1 MSKLLVLTKFDHP
14 AQPEFLLK
22 QWQYAIKNDLKT
34 ECILCNLTVSDKG
47 WMIHNNI
54 GKISVP
60 AEPTLSDITSE
71 IKNNFT
77 DVDQILLVDSTAW
90 LIENLSELIANTVD
104 NFKLSNYTAE
114 KSPVTL
120 INDFDLTDFVDFP
133 PKVVCSLSNT
143 FGSSGSISAT
153 LKSVYSRVRNV
164 DQTTL
169 VSVDN
174 IGRQFDDVL
183 FDRDN
188 ERLQLTDGK
197 IIFWSDFYTLGL
209 KTRLQKKIH
218 EVTVYG

>member
-1 MSKLLVLTKFDHP
+1 
-14 AQPEFLLK
+14 
-22 QWQYAIKNDLKT
+22 
-34 ECILCNLTVSDKG
+34 
-47 WMIHNNI
+47 MIHNNI

-90 LIENLSELIANTVD
+90 LIGNLSELIANTVD
-104 NFKLSNYTAE
+104 NFKLANHTAE

-174 IGRQFDDVL
+174 FGRQFDDVL

-209 KTRLQKKIH
+209 KTRLQKKFH

>member
-1 MSKLLVLTKFDHP
+1 
-14 AQPEFLLK
+14 
-22 QWQYAIKNDLKT
+22 
-34 ECILCNLTVSDKG
+34 
-47 WMIHNNI
+47 MIHNNI

-90 LIENLSELIANTVD
+90 LIGNLSELIATTVD
-104 NFKLSNYTAE
+104 NFKLSNCTAE

-143 FGSSGSISAT
+143 FGSSSSISAT
-153 LKSVYSRVRNV
+153 LKRVYSRVRNV

-174 IGRQFDDVL
+174 FGRQFDDVL

-209 KTRLQKKIH
+209 KTRLQKKFH